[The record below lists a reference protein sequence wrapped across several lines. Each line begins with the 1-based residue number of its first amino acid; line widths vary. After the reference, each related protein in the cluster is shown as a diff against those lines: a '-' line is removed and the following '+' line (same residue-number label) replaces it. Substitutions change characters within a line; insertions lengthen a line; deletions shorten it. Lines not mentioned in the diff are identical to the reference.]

1 MTIVTPIMDALRN
14 FGSPTQKTA
23 IQRQDE
29 QLQGKCVVDRRL
41 HVARSELGQT
51 PAFVATVE
59 KVSETVVPLTDVDLT
74 PIHENASLGDAFIA
88 AFAGHG
94 LGAEFLDNLDNA
106 FGAWV
111 EATEKQGYSN
121 DAVVAIAG
129 AAFGRY
135 CAEKLDM
142 RWVLVTDEY
151 GAAIAIQGRTKD
163 FRGFPY
169 DAISKRISVGE
180 YGFFKPI
187 YITLQDTAGFDGGQ
201 SNAA

>member
-1 MTIVTPIMDALRN
+1 MDAFRK

-29 QLQGKCVVDRRL
+29 QLQGRSVEDRRI
-41 HVARSELGQT
+41 HVACSELGQT

-59 KVSETVVPLTDVDLT
+59 RRPETVVSLSEVELA
-74 PIHENASLGDAFIA
+74 PIHENASLVEAFIA
-88 AFAGHG
+88 TFIGRG
-94 LGAEFLDNLDNA
+94 TGGEFLDKLDGA
-106 FGAWV
+106 FGAWM
-111 EATEKQGYSN
+111 EAAEKHGYSN

-129 AAFGRY
+129 AAFGKY

-142 RWVLVTDEY
+142 RWILLTDEY
-151 GAAIAIQGRTKD
+151 GASIAIQGRTKD
-163 FRGFPY
+163 FRAFPY
-169 DAISKRISVGE
+169 DVISKRIPACE

-187 YITLQDTAGFDGGQ
+187 YITLQDTAGCDGRQ